1 MKFKVGDLVRARY
14 PNDAFFAGEE
24 FLGFITETTESGGL
38 DTMWC
43 ITTNTQHILDKFR
56 DEIEV
61 LSK

>member
-1 MKFKVGDLVRARY
+1 MNLKVGDLVRVRY

-24 FLGFITETTESGGL
+24 YLGFITETRESDGL

-43 ITTNTQHILDKFR
+43 ITTGTEHILNYLR
-56 DEIEV
+56 DEIKV